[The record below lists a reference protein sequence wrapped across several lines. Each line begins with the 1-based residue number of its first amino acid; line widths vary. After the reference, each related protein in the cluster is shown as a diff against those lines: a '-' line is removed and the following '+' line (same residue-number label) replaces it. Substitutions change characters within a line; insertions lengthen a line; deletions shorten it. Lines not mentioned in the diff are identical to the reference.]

1 MSFIMCDYGLINLFL
16 NLFLYDYIFINLFLL
31 LAKHNVGAGMGDGL
45 SDLSLV
51 VDQPNPQQ
59 LWNDISGM
67 T

>member
-1 MSFIMCDYGLINLFL
+1 MCDYGLINLFL